1 MTTTAVTG
9 AAEDVQWAKC
19 PGCANLTYLKRLA
32 RNLRVCPECRHHLR
46 LGAEERLEMLLDAGS
61 FTAFDDDDLVGRDL
75 LRFVDRKPYP
85 QRLSAAQRKLGRT
98 DAVLAGVGRVD
109 GQHLVVAVI
118 DFGFLGGSMG
128 SVVGES
134 IARSARHA
142 LAERLP
148 LLIISASG
156 GARMQEGAVSLMQMA
171 KTAQWVARLREAG
184 LACINLNTDPTF
196 GGVTASFAMLG
207 DVIIAEPGALIGF
220 AGPQVIRNTIRQ
232 DLPTG
237 FQTAE
242 FLQQKGMVDLVVPRE
257 AQRATI
263 GRLLRLLGP
272 SMPDLPD
279 GGSGQPVVTDAGRLR
294 PRPPR
299 ETVTLARHI
308 GRPTALDY
316 LGYLFDDYLVLSG
329 DRTFGDDPALLAGI
343 GRMGGQSMVFLGHQ
357 KGHTTAELVAANFG
371 MPNPEG
377 YRKAQRLM
385 RLAERFGLPVVALID
400 TPGAFPG
407 IGAEERGQAVAIA
420 ECILELSRIPVPVV
434 SVVTGEGGS
443 GGALALGVANS
454 VLIMENAYYSV
465 ISPEGCSTI
474 LFGSAEQATQAAES
488 LRLRAV
494 DLLRLGVVDGVVP
507 ESPGGA
513 HDDPF
518 GSAANLRRAVID
530 VLTPLL
536 KVSGEAL
543 VDARRERF
551 ERFGHPRLQPTVD
564 WED

>member
-377 YRKAQRLM
+377 YRKALRLM
-385 RLAERFGLPVVALID
+385 KLAEKFNKPIVTLID

-407 IGAEERGQAVAIA
+407 LEAEERGQGEAIA
-420 ECILELSRIPVPVV
+420 HNLKEMFLLKVPVIC
-434 SVVTGEGGS
+434 VVIGEGAS
-443 GGALALGVANS
+443 GGALGIAIGDR
-454 VLIMENAYYSV
+454 VLMLENTWYSV
-465 ISPEGCSTI
+465 ISPESCSSI
-474 LFGSAEQATQAAES
+474 LWRSWDYKEQAAEA
-488 LRLRAV
+488 LKLTAN
-494 DLLRLGVVDGVVP
+494 DMLQAKLVDGIVKEP
-507 ESPGGA
+507 LGGA
-513 HDDPF
+513 HTDPQKMV
-518 GSAANLRRAVID
+518 GQ
-530 VLTPLL
+530 L
-536 KVSGEAL
+536 KKTLVRILDELEAL
-543 VDARRERF
+543 PAEERISQRIDKF
-551 ERFGHPRLQPTVD
+551 SAMGVVLE
-564 WED
+564 